1 MFLHERDARASW
13 GLYFYLITTRI
24 SSMEIL
30 LGYLKLPMIKKG
42 WYRFKI
48 NDSGFLIVNLNFE
61 YFRFSNSKASTA
73 CWLLM

>member
-1 MFLHERDARASW
+1 
-13 GLYFYLITTRI
+13 
-24 SSMEIL
+24 MEIL